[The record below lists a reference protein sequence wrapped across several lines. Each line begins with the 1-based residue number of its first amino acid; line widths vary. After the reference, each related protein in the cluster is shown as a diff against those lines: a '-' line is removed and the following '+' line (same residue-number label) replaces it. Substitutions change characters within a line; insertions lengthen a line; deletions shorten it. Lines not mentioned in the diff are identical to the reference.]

1 MGELCLQCKRMF
13 SWYFPDFLETISGVL
28 EHDPL
33 RKEWRCLQVFHLVWP
48 ISLTAAYSVGSVTRT
63 RPGCAGMLK
72 FISLDSFMNAT
83 TAEWRRSPALPS
95 ECTFILTTILQ
106 RVLTNNTCLLGE
118 LFEELLVQNMT
129 KSTNQMG
136 RTEWICNFC
145 GKSNSDKSKI
155 KTHVQTH
162 LHLEHYCPHCG
173 KPAKNP
179 EALKTHI
186 RTFHKMF

>member
-1 MGELCLQCKRMF
+1 MF
-13 SWYFPDFLETISGVL
+13 G
-28 EHDPL
+28 
-33 RKEWRCLQVFHLVWP
+33 
-48 ISLTAAYSVGSVTRT
+48 
-63 RPGCAGMLK
+63 
-72 FISLDSFMNAT
+72 
-83 TAEWRRSPALPS
+83 
-95 ECTFILTTILQ
+95 
-106 RVLTNNTCLLGE
+106 RVLINNVCLLGE

-136 RTEWICNFC
+136 RTEWTCNFC

>member
-1 MGELCLQCKRMF
+1 M
-13 SWYFPDFLETISGVL
+13 
-28 EHDPL
+28 
-33 RKEWRCLQVFHLVWP
+33 RKEWRCLQVSFCWFGQFH
-48 ISLTAAYSVGSVTRT
+48 IMAACSVASVTRT

-72 FISLDSFMNAT
+72 FISLGSFMSVT
-83 TAEWRRSPALPS
+83 TVEPLRSQALPLG
-95 ECTFILTTILQ
+95 CTYMPTTTFQKI
-106 RVLTNNTCLLGE
+106 LTNNICLLE
-118 LFEELLVQNMT
+118 LEELLVQNMT

-136 RTEWICNFC
+136 RTEWICNYC

-179 EALKTHI
+179 DALKTHI

>member
-1 MGELCLQCKRMF
+1 M
-13 SWYFPDFLETISGVL
+13 P
-28 EHDPL
+28 
-33 RKEWRCLQVFHLVWP
+33 
-48 ISLTAAYSVGSVTRT
+48 
-63 RPGCAGMLK
+63 
-72 FISLDSFMNAT
+72 T
-83 TAEWRRSPALPS
+83 T
-95 ECTFILTTILQ
+95 TFQKI
-106 RVLTNNTCLLGE
+106 LTNNICLLE
-118 LFEELLVQNMT
+118 LEELLVQNMT

-136 RTEWICNFC
+136 RTEWICNYC